1 MSDEHALS
9 WRDQLS
15 KVRGQVVQMADRRAT
30 EKRLQRERNEDS
42 LKERLKEDTL
52 EALNQRAGDI
62 RRNADRAA
70 RRFYPLPH
78 IEGVLSELSD
88 FGDLLR
94 FYVDCMKSFGR
105 VFPPAYKTALPEL
118 LGDLGSLQR
127 GLDRQLGQWRAIK
140 DIVDNTIFRQR
151 QAEDSPALVAVAKA
165 FSDRAHSVS
174 LSIPGDF
181 FAHEGEN
188 FWVAVYE
195 ETVLGYVKNWPDD
208 KVVSFALLPA
218 EKANFN
224 KFVRGL
230 LYKFHMKKEIFPD
243 PSPAV
248 RVRVGY
254 VRETKF
260 FTDIGFVRSET
271 LGPSDWIYQRNID

>member
-1 MSDEHALS
+1 MSDEQALS
-9 WRDQLS
+9 WRDQLTR
-15 KVRGQVVQMADRRAT
+15 VREQVVEMTGRRET

-42 LKERLKEDTL
+42 LKEKLKEDTL

-62 RRNADRAA
+62 RRNSDRAA

-78 IEGVLSELSD
+78 IEAVLSDLSD

-105 VFPPAYKTALPEL
+105 VFPPTYKTALPQM
-118 LGDLGSLQR
+118 LGDLGALQR
-127 GLDRQLGQWRAIK
+127 GLDRQLGQWRTIK
-140 DIVDNTIFRQR
+140 DIVDNTVFRQR
-151 QAEDSPALVAVAKA
+151 QTQDNAALVAVAKT
-165 FSDRAHSVS
+165 FSDRAHKIS
-174 LSIPGDF
+174 LSIPGDL

-188 FWVAVYE
+188 FWVAACGE
-195 ETVLGYVKNWPDD
+195 AVLGYIKYWPDD
-208 KVVSFALLPA
+208 KVVSFALSPA
-218 EKANFN
+218 EKVNFN

-230 LYKFHMKKEIFPD
+230 LHKFHMNKEIFPEAA
-243 PSPAV
+243 PAV
-248 RVRVGY
+248 RVRVRY

-271 LGPSDWIYQRNID
+271 LGPSDWIYQRDLD